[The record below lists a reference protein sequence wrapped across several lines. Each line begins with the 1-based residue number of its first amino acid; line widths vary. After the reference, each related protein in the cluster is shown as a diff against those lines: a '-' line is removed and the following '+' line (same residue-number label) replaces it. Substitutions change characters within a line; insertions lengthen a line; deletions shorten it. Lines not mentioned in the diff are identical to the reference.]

1 MSLLLHLAQGPDFST
16 HRPPLLVNA
25 DRTELEVV
33 VISLALRGC
42 RLPLGARRRA
52 VLREQLDVPQHVEPA
67 VDVIVLTGH
76 L

>member
-1 MSLLLHLAQGPDFST
+1 MEAAKGPDFVT

-25 DRTELEVV
+25 DRPELELV
-33 VISLALRGC
+33 VIALAFRGC

-67 VDVIVLTGH
+67 VGVVVLRQH